1 MINTYTENALLNHLF
16 RGQAYTAPSTLYL
29 GVSKSAPNEAGT
41 GFTEP
46 TAPSYARYEIT
57 SNTTNW
63 TEPTT
68 GSLSNSL
75 AFRFV
80 EAEESWTTAAAPLT
94 HWAIFDAANG
104 GNMLFFGSL
113 LKAQEVPAG
122 GILEIP
128 QNALVTTILNA

>member
-1 MINTYTENALLNHLF
+1 M
-16 RGQAYTAPSTLYL
+16 
-29 GVSKSAPNEAGT
+29 
-41 GFTEP
+41 
-46 TAPSYARYEIT
+46 
-57 SNTTNW
+57 
-63 TEPTT
+63 
-68 GSLSNSL
+68 SNST
-75 AFRFV
+75 AFRFA

-94 HWAIFDAANG
+94 HWALFDAPTG

>member
-1 MINTYTENALLNHLF
+1 MINTYLENAVLNHLF

-57 SNTTNW
+57 SNTANW

-68 GSLSNSL
+68 GSLSNST

-94 HWAIFDAANG
+94 HWAIFDAPTG

-113 LKAQEVPAG
+113 LKPQEVPAG

>member
-16 RGQAYTAPSTLYL
+16 RGQAYTTPGTLYL
-29 GVSKSAPNEAGT
+29 GVGKSAPNEAGT

-46 TAPSYARYEIT
+46 TAHSYARYEIT

-63 TEPTT
+63 TEPIS
-68 GSLSNSL
+68 GSLSNST
-75 AFRFV
+75 AFRFT

-94 HWAIFDAANG
+94 HWALFDAPTG

>member
-16 RGQAYTAPSTLYL
+16 RGQAYTTPGTLYL
-29 GVSKSAPNEAGT
+29 GVGKSAPNEAGT

-63 TEPTT
+63 TEPIS
-68 GSLSNSL
+68 GSLSNST
-75 AFRFV
+75 AFRFT
-80 EAEESWTTAAAPLT
+80 EAAEYWTTAAAPLT
-94 HWAIFDAANG
+94 HWALFDAPTG

>member
-1 MINTYTENALLNHLF
+1 MTNTYTENALLNHLF
-16 RGQAYTAPSTLYL
+16 RGQAYTTPGTLYL
-29 GVSKSAPNEAGT
+29 GVGKSAPNEAGT

-63 TEPTT
+63 TEPIS
-68 GSLSNSL
+68 GSLSNST
-75 AFRFV
+75 AFRFT

-94 HWAIFDAANG
+94 HWALFDAPTG

-113 LKAQEVPAG
+113 LKAHEVPAG

>member
-1 MINTYTENALLNHLF
+1 MINTYLENAVLNHLF

-46 TAPSYARYEIT
+46 SAPSYARYEIT

-68 GSLSNSL
+68 GSLSNSS
-75 AFRFV
+75 ASTKR
-80 EAEESWTTAAAPLT
+80 
-94 HWAIFDAANG
+94 
-104 GNMLFFGSL
+104 
-113 LKAQEVPAG
+113 KA
-122 GILEIP
+122 
-128 QNALVTTILNA
+128 

>member
-75 AFRFV
+75 AFQ
-80 EAEESWTTAAAPLT
+80 L
-94 HWAIFDAANG
+94 G
-104 GNMLFFGSL
+104 GKQYVKRNEYATPSI
-113 LKAQEVPAG
+113 E
-122 GILEIP
+122 
-128 QNALVTTILNA
+128 

>member
-1 MINTYTENALLNHLF
+1 MITTYMKNALLKDLF
-16 RGQAYTAPSTLYL
+16 RGEAYATPGTLYL
-29 GVSKSAPNEAGT
+29 GVGKTAPTEAGT

-46 TAPSYARYEIT
+46 DAPSYKRYEIA
-57 SNTTNW
+57 SNTSNW
-63 TEPTT
+63 TEPSD
-68 GSLSNSL
+68 GSLSNSP
-75 AFRFV
+75 AFRFN

-94 HWAIFDAANG
+94 HWAIFDAQTG

-113 LKAQEVPAG
+113 LKPQEVPAG

>member
-16 RGQAYTAPSTLYL
+16 RGQAYTTPGTLYL
-29 GVSKSAPNEAGT
+29 GVGKSAPNEAGT

-57 SNTTNW
+57 SNATNW
-63 TEPTT
+63 TEPIS
-68 GSLSNSL
+68 GSLSNST
-75 AFRFV
+75 AFRFT

-94 HWAIFDAANG
+94 HWALFDAPTG

>member
-16 RGQAYTAPSTLYL
+16 RGQAYITPGTLYL
-29 GVSKSAPNEAGT
+29 GVGKSAPNEAGT

-63 TEPTT
+63 TEPIS
-68 GSLSNSL
+68 GSLSNST
-75 AFRFV
+75 AFRFT

-94 HWAIFDAANG
+94 HWALFDAPTG

>member
-16 RGQAYTAPSTLYL
+16 RGQAYTTPGTLYL
-29 GVSKSAPNEAGT
+29 GVGKSASNEAGT

-63 TEPTT
+63 TEPIS
-68 GSLSNSL
+68 GSLSNSTS
-75 AFRFV
+75 FRFA

-94 HWAIFDAANG
+94 HWALFDAPTG

>member
-16 RGQAYTAPSTLYL
+16 RGQAYTTPGTLYL
-29 GVSKSAPNEAGT
+29 GVGKSAPNEAGT

-46 TAPSYARYEIT
+46 TAPSSARYEIT

-63 TEPTT
+63 TEPIS
-68 GSLSNSL
+68 GSLSNST
-75 AFRFV
+75 AFRFT

-94 HWAIFDAANG
+94 HWALFDAPTG

>member
-16 RGQAYTAPSTLYL
+16 RGQAYTTLGTLYL
-29 GVSKSAPNEAGT
+29 GVGKSAPNEAGT

-63 TEPTT
+63 TEPIS
-68 GSLSNSL
+68 GSLSNST
-75 AFRFV
+75 AFRFT

-94 HWAIFDAANG
+94 HWALFDAPTG

>member
-16 RGQAYTAPSTLYL
+16 RGQAYTTPGTLYL
-29 GVSKSAPNEAGT
+29 GVGKSALNEAGT

-63 TEPTT
+63 TEPIS
-68 GSLSNSL
+68 GSLSNST
-75 AFRFV
+75 AFRFT

-94 HWAIFDAANG
+94 HWALFDAPTG